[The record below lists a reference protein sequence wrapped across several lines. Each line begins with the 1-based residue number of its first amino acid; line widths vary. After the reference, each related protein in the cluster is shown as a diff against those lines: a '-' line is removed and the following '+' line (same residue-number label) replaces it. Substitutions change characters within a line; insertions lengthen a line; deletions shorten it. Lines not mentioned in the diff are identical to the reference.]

1 MRKTQ
6 IKFNQAFQAF
16 VLAVLCGL
24 ADAAQSIDENYP
36 YFEDIV
42 RGLGI
47 DPGGPD
53 VWDIGNA
60 EWSSEGNQIFGMY
73 AYYKKPPRLHGD
85 EMCVLEIRSRDAKI
99 KDDEFSWSEET
110 IDYQVWLSSTPNCD
124 IQSPDEIPQH
134 SLVSEDVTL
143 QEASL
148 VLQNEHY
155 LFQEVLIR
163 SHPSQYHDWGTY
175 RLSSIR
181 KTDRL
186 PGAEG
191 QVFIQASFASPGK
204 RHGPNVYLQIE
215 SDQIV
220 IEEIGAWDS

>member
-1 MRKTQ
+1 MRKAQ

-16 VLAVLCGL
+16 GLVVLCGL
-24 ADAAQSIDENYP
+24 ADAAQSIEENYS

-60 EWSSEGNQIFGMY
+60 EYSSTGNQIVGMY
-73 AYYKKPPRLHGD
+73 AYYKKMPRLHGS
-85 EMCVLEIRSRDAKI
+85 EMCIIESRSRQAEI
-99 KDDEFSWSEET
+99 NGDEFSWSEES
-110 IDYQVWLSSTPNCD
+110 IGYQVWLSSTQDCD

-148 VLQNEHY
+148 VLQNQHY

-163 SHPSQYHDWGTY
+163 SHPNQYHDWGTY

-181 KTDRL
+181 KTDGL

-191 QVFIQASFASPGK
+191 QVFIQASFASRGK
-204 RHGPNVYLQIE
+204 GHGPTVYLQIE
-215 SDQIV
+215 RDQIV
-220 IEEIGAWDS
+220 IEVIGAWDS